1 MNKADIS
8 REAILHISRE
18 LLCSEGWKAVNIRT
32 VAASCQVSVGTI
44 YNYFTSKS
52 DLAAATVESV
62 WQDIF
67 HFSGSHEGTDSF
79 TGCVQ
84 WMFECMKKGEERYPG
99 FFRSHP
105 VVFLEEGK
113 SGGQKLMAQ
122 SWKHMQEG
130 LYQILMND
138 KKVRRDAFNEN
149 LTPEQFVEI
158 VFSLTVSALL
168 RQNYDCS
175 GIVELISRIIY

>member
-1 MNKADIS
+1 MNKANIS
-8 REAILHISRE
+8 RETILHVSRE

-32 VAASCQVSVGTI
+32 VAAACQVSIGTI

-52 DLAAATVESV
+52 DLVGATVESI

-67 HFSGSHEGTDSF
+67 HFSGSREGNGSF

-84 WMFECMKKGEERYPG
+84 WMFECMKRGEETYPG

-105 VVFLEEGK
+105 MVFLEEDK

-130 LYQILMND
+130 LYQVLMSD
-138 KKVRRDAFNEN
+138 KKVRREAFNEK
-149 LTPEQFVEI
+149 LTPGQFVEI
-158 VFSLTVSALL
+158 VFSLTISALL
-168 RQNYDCS
+168 RKNYDCS
-175 GIVELISRIIY
+175 GIVEMISRIIY

>member
-1 MNKADIS
+1 
-8 REAILHISRE
+8 
-18 LLCSEGWKAVNIRT
+18 
-32 VAASCQVSVGTI
+32 
-44 YNYFTSKS
+44 
-52 DLAAATVESV
+52 
-62 WQDIF
+62 
-67 HFSGSHEGTDSF
+67 
-79 TGCVQ
+79 
-84 WMFECMKKGEERYPG
+84 
-99 FFRSHP
+99 
-105 VVFLEEGK
+105 
-113 SGGQKLMAQ
+113 MAQ